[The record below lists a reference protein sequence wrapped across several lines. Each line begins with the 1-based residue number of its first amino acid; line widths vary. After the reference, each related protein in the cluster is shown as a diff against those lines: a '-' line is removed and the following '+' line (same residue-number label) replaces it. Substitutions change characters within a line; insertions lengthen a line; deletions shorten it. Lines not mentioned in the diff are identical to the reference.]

1 MAVPGAKP
9 AAAQPAKP
17 PLVAP
22 GTRVEHYEI
31 IRALGRGGMGEVHL
45 ARDVRLGRL
54 VALKFLYPSSREA
67 ATMVL
72 VEARA
77 TAKCTH
83 ENIVVIHD
91 MNEHDGMP
99 YLSLIHISEPTRP

>member
-1 MAVPGAKP
+1 MAAVGAKP
-9 AAAQPAKP
+9 AAAKQRRP
-17 PLVAP
+17 PLVEP

-31 IRALGRGGMGEVHL
+31 IREIGRGGMGEVHL

-54 VALKFLYPSSREA
+54 VALKFLLPSNPEVGR
-67 ATMVL
+67 MVL

-91 MNEHDGMP
+91 ID
-99 YLSLIHISEPTRP
+99 STRTCRTSCSS